1 MLLEVNPAAIT
12 HFLRSR
18 VLDEVG
24 LPIGVSARAYGNKRY
39 FGMVIADQS
48 LKPGKRLQRC
58 KHVHA
63 MRQRFVEGLDW
74 HQTKYSVLFEKK
86 YKQFMKGKSYRK
98 GGFKV
103 FLSEKLE

>member
-1 MLLEVNPAAIT
+1 MLLEADPAAIT

-18 VLDEVG
+18 VLDEAGV
-24 LPIGVSARAYGNKRY
+24 PSDVSARTCGNKRY
-39 FGMVIADQS
+39 FGMVIADQA

-74 HQTKYSVLFEKK
+74 HQAKYSVLFEKK
-86 YKQFMKGKSYRK
+86 FKQAMKGKSQKKEVLRCFYRK
-98 GGFKV
+98 N
-103 FLSEKLE
+103 

>member
-18 VLDEVG
+18 VLDEAGV
-24 LPIGVSARAYGNKRY
+24 PSDVSARTCGNKRY
-39 FGMVIADQS
+39 FGMVIADQA

-63 MRQRFVEGLDW
+63 MRQRFVEVLDW

-86 YKQFMKGKSYRK
+86 IQAGHEGEEPKKRRF
-98 GGFKV
+98 
-103 FLSEKLE
+103 

>member
-1 MLLEVNPAAIT
+1 LLLEVNPAAIT

-18 VLDEVG
+18 VLDEAGV
-24 LPIGVSARAYGNKRY
+24 PSDVSARTCGNKRY
-39 FGMVIADQS
+39 FGMVIADQA

-86 YKQFMKGKSYRK
+86 YKLAMNGRVKEKEASRRFYRK
-98 GGFKV
+98 N
-103 FLSEKLE
+103 